1 MTQPLKLLA
10 ALGAA
15 LLLSACGGG
24 DGGADTA
31 PSPSES
37 PGAVPAS
44 ATVSTEAFVGYAAT
58 LAVDDMAE
66 PLDVSMV
73 VPPTSETDEPIE
85 VR

>member
-1 MTQPLKLLA
+1 MTQPLKILL

-24 DGGADTA
+24 DGGTDTA
-31 PSPSES
+31 AHPSES

-44 ATVSTEAFVGYAAT
+44 ATVSTEAFVAYAAA
-58 LAVDDMAE
+58 LSVDETAE
-66 PLDVSMV
+66 PLDVSRI